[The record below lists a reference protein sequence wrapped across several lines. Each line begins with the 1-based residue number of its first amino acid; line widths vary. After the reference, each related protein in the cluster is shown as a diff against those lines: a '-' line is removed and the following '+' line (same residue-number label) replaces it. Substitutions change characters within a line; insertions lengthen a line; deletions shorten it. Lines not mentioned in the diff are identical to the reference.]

1 MVTTAESYRICR
13 HRHEEERM
21 DPTGTIRLGRTNL
34 QVTRLGLGTAP
45 LGGLYDAV
53 GDDAAVA
60 TVRRAW
66 ELGLRL
72 FDTAPL
78 YGAGLAERRLGAGLA
93 GHPRDGYVLATKVG
107 RVLVPHAA
115 TADSAG
121 RVGSANS
128 AGPVGSANSAAQ
140 DIYVEDSGLTP
151 VFDFSYDA
159 TLRSIDDSLRRLGV
173 DRIDIAH
180 IHDPDDHY
188 AAALNGAYRALHE
201 LREQGVIGAVS
212 AGMNQSAMLTD
223 FARDGDFDC
232 FLLAGRYS
240 LLDQSGLADLLP
252 VAAEKG
258 IAIIAGGVYNSGLL
272 ADPRPGA
279 TFDYA
284 PASDELVARAR
295 RIGAVCARHGVPL
308 PAAAIQFPFGHPAV
322 ASVAIGARSVAEI
335 EENAAMFTHP
345 IPSALWSELKAEKLL
360 QEGVPTP

>member
-1 MVTTAESYRICR
+1 
-13 HRHEEERM
+13 M

-53 GDDAAVA
+53 GDDAAVD

-66 ELGLRL
+66 QLGLRL

-93 GHPRDGYVLATKVG
+93 GLARDQYVLATKVG
-107 RVLVPHAA
+107 RVLVPRGTAA
-115 TADSAG
+115 GPAGSAG
-121 RVGSANS
+121 
-128 AGPVGSANSAAQ
+128 Q

-240 LLDQSGLADLLP
+240 LLDQGGLADLLP

-284 PASDELVARAR
+284 PASDELVTRAR

-308 PAAAIQFPFGHPAV
+308 AGAAIQFPFGHPAV

-360 QEGVPTP
+360 HEGVPTP

>member
-1 MVTTAESYRICR
+1 
-13 HRHEEERM
+13 M

-53 GDDAAVA
+53 GDEAAVD

-66 ELGLRL
+66 QLGLRL

-93 GHPRDGYVLATKVG
+93 GLDRDRYVLATKVG
-107 RVLVPHAA
+107 RVLVARGS
-115 TADSAG
+115 TAGADPAG
-121 RVGSANS
+121 
-128 AGPVGSANSAAQ
+128 Q

-159 TLRSIDDSLRRLGV
+159 TLRSLDDSLRRLGV

-180 IHDPDDHY
+180 IHDPDEHY
-188 AAALNGAYRALHE
+188 AAALDGAYRALHE

-212 AGMNQSAMLTD
+212 AGMNQSAMLAD

-232 FLLAGRYS
+232 FLLAGRYT
-240 LLDQSGLADLLP
+240 LLDTGGLADLLP
-252 VAAEKG
+252 VAAAKG

-322 ASVAIGARSVAEI
+322 ASVAIGARSVVEI

-360 QEGVPTP
+360 EEGVPTP

>member
-1 MVTTAESYRICR
+1 MVTTARSYRICR

-21 DPTGTIRLGRTNL
+21 DPTGTTRLGRTNL
-34 QVTRLGLGTAP
+34 HVTRLGLGTAP

-53 GDDAAVA
+53 GDEPAID
-60 TVRRAW
+60 TVRRAFD
-66 ELGLRL
+66 LGLRL

-93 GHPRDGYVLATKVG
+93 GLDRDAYVLATKVG
-107 RVLVPHAA
+107 RVLVPRG
-115 TADSAG
+115 TADDSA
-121 RVGSANS
+121 S
-128 AGPVGSANSAAQ
+128 Q
-140 DIYVEDSGLTP
+140 DIYVEHSGLTP

-159 TLRSIDDSLRRLGV
+159 TLRSIDESLHRLGA

-180 IHDPDDHY
+180 LHDPDDHY
-188 AAALNGAYRALHE
+188 AAALDGAYRALHE

-223 FARDGDFDC
+223 LARDGDFDC

-240 LLDQSGLADLLP
+240 LLDQGGLADLLP
-252 VAAEKG
+252 VAAERG
-258 IAIIAGGVYNSGLL
+258 IAIIVGGVYNSGLL

-308 PAAAIQFPFGHPAV
+308 AAAAIQFPLGHPAV
-322 ASVAIGARSVAEI
+322 ASVVIGARSVAEI

-345 IPSALWSELKAEKLL
+345 IPSALWSELEAENLL
-360 QEGVPTP
+360 REGVPTP